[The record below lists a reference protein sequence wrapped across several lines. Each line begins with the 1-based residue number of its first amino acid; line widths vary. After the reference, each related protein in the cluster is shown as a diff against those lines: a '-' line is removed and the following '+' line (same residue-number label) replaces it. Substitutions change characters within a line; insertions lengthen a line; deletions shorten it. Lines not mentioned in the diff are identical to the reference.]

1 MRDAFAAAIT
11 AAAARDDRVVLLTAD
26 VGNRLFDT
34 FRERFPDRFVNC
46 GVAEANMVGVAAGLA
61 LDGLRPFAYSI
72 APFVVIRALEQI
84 RIDVCSHAAPVTIVG
99 TGAGLAYGALG
110 PTHHACEDVAVLR
123 CLPGMAVVCPADRA
137 ETTAAVAALV
147 DRGGPAYLRL
157 GKKGEPDVHAAPP
170 ALAIGRALL
179 LREGADVCLLG
190 CGTLTAATLAAADLL
205 AAAGVTARVA
215 SLHTVKPLDD
225 AFLAECFA
233 RFPLVVVAEEH
244 GMIGGLG
251 AAVSEWR
258 TSRARPGGGLECIGT
273 PDAFLHAAGSQA
285 WLREHCGL
293 SAGAIAARVL
303 ARLGRSP

>member
-110 PTHHACEDVAVLR
+110 ATHHACEDVAVLR
-123 CLPGMAVVCPADRA
+123 CLPGMAVVCPADGA
-137 ETTAAVAALV
+137 ETAAAVAALV

-157 GKKGEPDVHAAPP
+157 GKKGEPDVHEAPP
-170 ALAIGRALL
+170 AFTIGRAIL

-205 AAAGVTARVA
+205 AAAGVAARVA

-225 AFLAECFA
+225 ALLADCFD

-244 GMIGGLG
+244 GTIGGLG
-251 AAVSEWR
+251 AAVAEWR
-258 TSRARPGGGLECIGT
+258 TNHARQGGGLECIGT

-285 WLREHCGL
+285 WLRERCGL
-293 SAGAIAARVL
+293 SAGGIATRVL
-303 ARLGRSP
+303 ERLGRSP